1 VLIAMSIAILIATET
16 ERRIGI
22 GTGTEIATGPWM
34 ISETLATAEET
45 ERKIETGIMI
55 GH

>member
-1 VLIAMSIAILIATET
+1 MGET
-16 ERRIGI
+16 ERRIGTGK

-34 ISETLATAEET
+34 ISEILATAEET

-55 GH
+55 GHWTM